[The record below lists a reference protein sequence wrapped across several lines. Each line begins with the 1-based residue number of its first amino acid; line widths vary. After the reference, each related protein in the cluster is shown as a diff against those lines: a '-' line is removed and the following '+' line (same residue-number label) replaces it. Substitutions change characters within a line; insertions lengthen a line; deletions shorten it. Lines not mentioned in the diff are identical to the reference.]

1 MTKKA
6 LLIGINYYA
15 TPENL
20 LNGCIND
27 VINVRNMLI
36 DAYDYDIKNI
46 TVLRDDLYPSDSL
59 YPSSDNI
66 IRELENIIVNSES
79 NDEIWIHYS
88 GHGLQSPSSSYL
100 NETDKKDELIIT
112 VNINGNYASLGAI
125 TDNEIHN
132 ILKKNNNEAK
142 IFIMF
147 DCCNSGTLADLRYT
161 YRFEEITKKTINEN
175 IKFIVKE
182 KNILPKQITDAST
195 LNKTSNESDKYT
207 VKKYT
212 ENENCSLKN
221 IYMISGSKDEQ
232 NAYDYFDSN
241 NKISMGA
248 LTASFLTQLRKAKH
262 NIYLSELHKNICQ
275 DLINKSFID
284 QTPCYSTSEEKENSD
299 YVFDKNAKSV
309 SNNKKISGKHTFYF
323 NY

>member
-1 MTKKA
+1 MSNLRIKLKSYLDASIKKKDD
-6 LLIGINYYA
+6 LSVSTVRLIIAAIKDRDIEYRAKNEANEIND
-15 TPENL
+15 PEILNL
-20 LNGCIND
+20 LQ
-27 VINVRNMLI
+27 NMI
-36 DAYDYDIKNI
+36 KQRKESVKIYADAG
-46 TVLRDDLYPSDSL
+46 R
-59 YPSSDNI
+59 
-66 IRELENIIVNSES
+66 
-79 NDEIWIHYS
+79 
-88 GHGLQSPSSSYL
+88 
-100 NETDKKDELIIT
+100 DELK
-112 VNINGNYASLGAI
+112 
-125 TDNEIHN
+125 DRE
-132 ILKKNNNEAK
+132 
-142 IFIMF
+142 
-147 DCCNSGTLADLRYT
+147 
-161 YRFEEITKKTINEN
+161 
-175 IKFIVKE
+175 VKE
-182 KNILPKQITDAST
+182 IEIIESFLPKQITDAST

>member
-6 LLIGINYYA
+6 VLIGINYFA
-15 TPENL
+15 SPDNL

-46 TVLRDDLYPSDSL
+46 TVLRDDLFHSDSL
-59 YPSSDNI
+59 YPSSVNI

-88 GHGLQSPSSSYL
+88 GHGLQSRTISHL

-132 ILKKNNNEAK
+132 ILKKNKNNAK

-161 YRFEEITKKTINEN
+161 YRFEERTKKTIDEN
-175 IKFIVKE
+175 IKFTIKE
-182 KNILPKQITDAST
+182 KNILPKQITNTST
-195 LNKTSNESDKYT
+195 LNKTNNESDKYI

-212 ENENCSLKN
+212 ENENCNLKN

-232 NAYDYFDSN
+232 NSYDYFDSSN
-241 NKISMGA
+241 RIAMGA

-262 NIYLSELHKNICQ
+262 NIYLSELHKNICK
-275 DLINKSFID
+275 DLIDKSFID
-284 QTPCYSTSEEKENSD
+284 QTPCYSTSEENSD
-299 YVFDKNAKSV
+299 YLFDKNAKTV
-309 SNNKKISGKHTFYF
+309 SNSKKISGKHTFYF